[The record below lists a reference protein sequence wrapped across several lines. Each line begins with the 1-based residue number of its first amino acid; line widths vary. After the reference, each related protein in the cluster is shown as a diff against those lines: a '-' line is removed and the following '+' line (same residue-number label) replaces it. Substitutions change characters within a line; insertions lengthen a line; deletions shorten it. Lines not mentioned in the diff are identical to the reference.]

1 MRPTKLPWGLL
12 AAMMVF
18 SLCHPAVSQ
27 STEIACPSSVVVQE
41 SADLSG
47 LQGWRGHDNSV
58 KGVHHFYGVGFSE
71 GPPEKLVYQ
80 AASNTTRTKRSK
92 VDVYDFSSI
101 SEDVWISCLYRDT
114 SQSLTQKLPKK
125 FSRCEVAYDE
135 KTGLRSVK
143 KISCF

>member
-1 MRPTKLPWGLL
+1 MRPTKGLCGLL
-12 AAMMVF
+12 PVIVF
-18 SLCHPAVSQ
+18 LLCNPAVSQ
-27 STEIACPSSVVVQE
+27 STQIQCPSSVVVQE
-41 SADLSG
+41 SADLTD
-47 LQGWRGHDNSV
+47 LQGWRAHDNSV
-58 KGVHHFYGVGFSE
+58 KGIHHFYGAGFSE

-80 AASNTTRTKRSK
+80 APSSSTRTKRSK

-114 SQSLTQKLPKK
+114 SQSLTQRLPKR

-135 KTGLRSVK
+135 KTGFRSVK

>member
-1 MRPTKLPWGLL
+1 MRPAQTLCGWL
-12 AAMMVF
+12 AATDF
-18 SLCHPAVSQ
+18 LLCNAAVSQ
-27 STEIACPSSVVVQE
+27 STEIQCPPNVAVQE
-41 SADLSG
+41 SADLTD
-47 LQGWRGHDNSV
+47 LQGWRAHDNSV
-58 KGVHHFYGVGFSE
+58 KGIHHFYGAGFSE

-80 AASNTTRTKRSK
+80 APSSSNRTKRSK

-135 KTGLRSVK
+135 KTGFRSVK